1 VTTHRGPDLPYQV
14 VAGVTPCGRRWLV
27 ASAKIAG
34 SNFAPEPPK
43 LYDSFLEV
51 LGERPAFSVVVVNSP
66 IGYMESPHSDRRNC
80 EVEAR
85 SMLKR
90 RGATVRKAP
99 ARMVLN
105 GSIPY
110 RYGGLDAVSI
120 AMLPR
125 YIEVSAEMSPYRQR
139 TVYEGQPELSFYQL
153 NKDEPLEF
161 SKTSEAGHEERR
173 ELLLAKVNGIE
184 KIVTANIKTVRE
196 SHLFDASALLWS
208 ARRVFARA
216 AKRVPLDPQW
226 DSEGLR
232 MEIVY

>member
-1 VTTHRGPDLPYQV
+1 VTPQRGPDLPYSV

-34 SNFAPEPPK
+34 SNFACEPPR

-66 IGYMESPHSDRRNC
+66 IGYLDSPESGVRNC
-80 EVEAR
+80 DAEAR
-85 SMLKR
+85 TMLGR
-90 RGATVRKAP
+90 RGGTVRKAP
-99 ARMVLN
+99 TRAVLSGALSWN
-105 GSIPY
+105 EA
-110 RYGGLDAVSI
+110 GLDAVS
-120 AMLPR
+120 ATMLPR
-125 YIEVSAEMSPYRQR
+125 YIEVAAEMSPYRQR
-139 TVYEGQPELSFYQL
+139 TIYEGQPELSFYQL
-153 NKDEPLEF
+153 NKDNSLQF

-173 ELLLAKVNGIE
+173 AILLAKMNTIE
-184 KIVTANIKTVRE
+184 KVIDANIKTVRE
-196 SHLFDASALLWS
+196 RHFFDASALLWS

-216 AKRVPLDPQW
+216 AKRIPLDPMW